1 MNFVK
6 KQKILG
12 TNSRHD
18 SHENPENKEV
28 NCLALFIR
36 LISLQLKQL
45 IIYKKNFA
53 NKELWSW
60 FICNYWRLY
69 FIKRRPKTKWPID
82 QNWRLLLVLVCY
94 LKREMTAWPIFS
106 LSTTTSKHQFWSI
119 CHLVFGHPKWNEASI
134 CDKINL

>member
-60 FICNYWRLY
+60 FIVTIDG
-69 FIKRRPKTKWPID
+69 FISSRDDKKPKTKRPKLAFTACFG
-82 QNWRLLLVLVCY
+82 LLFE
-94 LKREMTAWPIFS
+94 KRRDS
-106 LSTTTSKHQFWSI
+106 LASFFPQPQQFWSI
-119 CHLVFGHPKWNEASI
+119 YHLIFGHP
-134 CDKINL
+134 

>member
-12 TNSRHD
+12 TSSRHD
-18 SHENPENKEV
+18 SHENAENKEV

-53 NKELWSW
+53 NKELWRW
-60 FICNYWRLY
+60 FICNYILIDH
-69 FIKRRPKTKWPID
+69 FISSKDD
-82 QNWRLLLVLVCY
+82 QKLND
-94 LKREMTAWPIFS
+94 
-106 LSTTTSKHQFWSI
+106 QFWSI
-119 CHLVFGHPKWNEASI
+119 CNLVFGHP
-134 CDKINL
+134 

>member
-60 FICNYWRLY
+60 FIVTIDG
-69 FIKRRPKTKWPID
+69 FILSRDDQKPNEQLTKTGIYC
-82 QNWRLLLVLVCY
+82 L
-94 LKREMTAWPIFS
+94 
-106 LSTTTSKHQFWSI
+106 FWFVI
-119 CHLVFGHPKWNEASI
+119 
-134 CDKINL
+134 

>member
-18 SHENPENKEV
+18 SHENVENKEV

-60 FICNYWRLY
+60 FIVTIDG
-69 FIKRRPKTKWPID
+69 FILSREDQKPNDQLTKTGVYCLFCFVMRRDSLASFFPFQPQQVNTSFGQFVIWF
-82 QNWRLLLVLVCY
+82 LVTLD
-94 LKREMTAWPIFS
+94 EM
-106 LSTTTSKHQFWSI
+106 K
-119 CHLVFGHPKWNEASI
+119 
-134 CDKINL
+134 